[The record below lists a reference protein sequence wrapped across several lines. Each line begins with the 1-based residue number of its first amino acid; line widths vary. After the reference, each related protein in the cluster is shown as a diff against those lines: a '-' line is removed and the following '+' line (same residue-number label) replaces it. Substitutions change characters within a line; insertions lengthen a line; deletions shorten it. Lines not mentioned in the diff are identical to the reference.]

1 MAPVLDIRLPQL
13 KSSRKNSMSDQ
24 ETFIKSITPVITV
37 GRLLGVIS
45 RNDVIS
51 KKEDKRSITFSQ
63 IHTVILTLFFVWNF
77 ILHLKTGLRNYKLK
91 KEAFEKLNELTLPG
105 YSVTVVYM

>member
-1 MAPVLDIRLPQL
+1 
-13 KSSRKNSMSDQ
+13 MSDQ
-24 ETFIKSITPVITV
+24 GTFITSIRPVILV
-37 GRLLGVIS
+37 GRLFGVVS

-51 KKEDKRSITFSQ
+51 KKEDKRPITFSQ
-63 IHTVILTLFFVWNF
+63 IRTVILTVFFIFNC
-77 ILHLKTGLRNYKLK
+77 ILHMKAGLYNYKLK